1 MIGIRAL
8 VTTRL
13 PELFIFTIYMKSH
26 QRENKKFGYFNF
38 TLAELKSLRKKQA
51 NVERDPRY
59 DWNETV
65 VTLDEL
71 VEITRSC
78 RELLTLI

>member
-1 MIGIRAL
+1 MDDDDDNIDWNDKGD
-8 VTTRL
+8 VTDW
-13 PELFIFTIYMKSH
+13 FS
-26 QRENKKFGYFNF
+26 FNF

-78 RELLTLI
+78 RELLALI